1 MPYKGRN
8 ENGPS
13 WKHRRR
19 LIYGAYA
26 LGALMIL
33 FGLSTF
39 WSNSQVSVE
48 AIVAGAALITLVVSA
63 YIGGA
68 TIEDVKLWDHSQ
80 DTEEDPQ
87 E

>member
-1 MPYKGRN
+1 MTYKGRN

-26 LGALMIL
+26 LGAAMIL

-39 WSNSQVSVE
+39 WSDSQVSVE
-48 AIVAGAALITLVVSA
+48 AIIAGSALITLVVSA

-68 TIEDVKLWDHSQ
+68 TIEDVKLWDTSQ
-80 DTEEDPQ
+80 TTEEEPQ

>member
-1 MPYKGRN
+1 MQNRN
-8 ENGPS
+8 NDGPS

-19 LIYGAYA
+19 LIYGAYF
-26 LGALMIL
+26 LGAVMIL
-33 FGLSTF
+33 FGLGTF

-68 TIEDVKLWDHSQ
+68 TIEDVKLWNPSQ
-80 DTEEDPQ
+80 HTDEEPRD
-87 E
+87 

>member
-1 MPYKGRN
+1 MPSRN
-8 ENGPS
+8 GEGPS

-19 LIYGAYA
+19 LIYGAYS
-26 LGALMIL
+26 LGAIMII

-48 AIVAGAALITLVVSA
+48 AIIAGSALITLIVSA

-68 TIEDVKLWDHSQ
+68 TIEDVKLWNASQ
-80 DTEEDPQ
+80 HADEEPRD
-87 E
+87 